1 MLKLLK
7 IFVWLTLM
15 GGVSLCILFP
25 SYSQLR
31 ELKEINRS
39 LDEKIEKVR
48 QQIDNLRVDLE
59 AVKRNPEYRE
69 LLLRKKLLLLKEGE
83 YILKIESN
91 QSSGVEQPGSSPGS

>member
-1 MLKLLK
+1 M
-7 IFVWLTLM
+7 
-15 GGVSLCILFP
+15 CIRD
-25 SYSQLR
+25 S
-31 ELKEINRS
+31 
-39 LDEKIEKVR
+39 
-48 QQIDNLRVDLE
+48 NLRVDLE